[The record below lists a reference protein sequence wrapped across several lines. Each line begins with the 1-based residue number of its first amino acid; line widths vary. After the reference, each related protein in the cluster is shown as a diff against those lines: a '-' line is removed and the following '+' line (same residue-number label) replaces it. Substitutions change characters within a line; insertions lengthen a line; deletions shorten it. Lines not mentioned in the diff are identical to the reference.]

1 MNLDIFSKV
10 PYLIFFTKPSS
21 INIDTITKKKIDVQK
36 NSLELLIED
45 LNQKNELINFPFLE
59 AISRLKN
66 YRDSSRENYN
76 IEENKEKLIKKEI
89 GTLSRFSVF
98 RYLKIEE

>member
-45 LNQKNELINFPFLE
+45 LKQKNELINFPFLE
-59 AISRLKN
+59 AILRIRN
-66 YRDSSRENYN
+66 YRDNSKENSN
-76 IEENKEKLIKKEI
+76 TEEINDKLIKKEVE
-89 GTLSRFSVF
+89 TLNRFSVF